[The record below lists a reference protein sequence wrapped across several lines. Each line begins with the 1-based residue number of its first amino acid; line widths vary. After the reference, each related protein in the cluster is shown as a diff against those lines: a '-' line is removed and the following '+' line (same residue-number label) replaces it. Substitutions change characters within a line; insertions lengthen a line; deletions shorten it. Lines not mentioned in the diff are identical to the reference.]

1 MEKEEKQTFS
11 DKLGKWIY
19 KHRVALI
26 SVLAILLVA
35 GIAAAVIFS
44 TISKNTEKKF
54 AELDTMISEYTT
66 LSYDFEK
73 SEDEKIADSKVIL
86 DKIIS
91 FADANA
97 KNGVGLRA
105 YMAAAEIYYKN
116 NDFEQAAQA
125 WENAANANKKAY
137 TNSLSLYN
145 AAVCY
150 EELGNIDKVIENLEI
165 VCEDSDFGMIA
176 KALFNLAR
184 LQESKGDVATA
195 IETYNTLISRNP
207 SDEWAKLAKSRVM
220 DLELN

>member
-91 FADANA
+91 VADANA

-150 EELGNIDKVIENLEI
+150 E
-165 VCEDSDFGMIA
+165 
-176 KALFNLAR
+176 
-184 LQESKGDVATA
+184 
-195 IETYNTLISRNP
+195 
-207 SDEWAKLAKSRVM
+207 
-220 DLELN
+220 